1 MASHSSTLA
10 WEIPRTEEPGR
21 LQSLGASKSWT
32 RRSDLTFTFHFPA
45 LEKEM
50 ATHSSMLGES
60 QGWEPGGP
68 PSMGSY
74 RVGHDWRDLAAAAAG
89 SNLPR
94 ETQVPSL
101 GREDPLEKE
110 MAAHSSVLAGKSHEQ
125 RSPVGYIP
133 WGLKET
139 RLSTHAQTS
148 DGGQGWGCAA
158 KTLELDPGFTIT
170 MTSGISSDSPV
181 MSFPHQ

>member
-1 MASHSSTLA
+1 
-10 WEIPRTEEPGR
+10 
-21 LQSLGASKSWT
+21 
-32 RRSDLTFTFHFPA
+32 
-45 LEKEM
+45 
-50 ATHSSMLGES
+50 
-60 QGWEPGGP
+60 
-68 PSMGSY
+68 
-74 RVGHDWRDLAAAAAG
+74 
-89 SNLPR
+89 
-94 ETQVPSL
+94 
-101 GREDPLEKE
+101 